1 MKNSQEVAHSYN
13 VVGKES
19 ATLLN
24 YELFYSYFKN
34 VA

>member
-19 ATLLN
+19 ATLL
-24 YELFYSYFKN
+24 LFYSYFKN